1 MNYGKNLTWLLSE
14 VSLADTEQFETGS
27 IEIIGENNQ
36 GQEGST
42 EVEIPDLALAA
53 KNRIESLQHA
63 LAQICDLAARPSGSS
78 IGDRPDIIARAKES
92 LEHQILVQKN
102 ILMSAENPTGHKLE
116 ELLIQLQN
124 EINDK
129 NNKIISDQSDLSL
142 AVQDN
147 NLQIMK
153 LLNQARNLQVNSFE
167 LMAKK
172 APDNGPSGEKRI
184 G

>member
-1 MNYGKNLTWLLSE
+1 
-14 VSLADTEQFETGS
+14 
-27 IEIIGENNQ
+27 
-36 GQEGST
+36 
-42 EVEIPDLALAA
+42 
-53 KNRIESLQHA
+53 
-63 LAQICDLAARPSGSS
+63 
-78 IGDRPDIIARAKES
+78 
-92 LEHQILVQKN
+92 
-102 ILMSAENPTGHKLE
+102 MSAENPTGHKLE